1 MDKNKK
7 ITIEVDEA
15 TARAIEHLKKT
26 ETLDKEIAKQ
36 RNNGDRFAQ
45 INTKILFHQAMEF
58 KDLKDYQLMAYFYDR
73 MNRSNALIVSQTRL
87 CQVLDCHRNTVRAVI
102 KRLEELRYIDIIKVG
117 VQNCYVVNEQVA
129 WKTGRDKKKKA
140 IFSATVVADW
150 DDQLSEHFKNWTKP
164 LQPIPKNWLE
174 SLLDEK
180 KENRLEHVKQQ
191 VRDFDLENNKK
202 PLTETE
208 SFVEN
213 TRCDK
218 TGEMF
223 PPPAD

>member
-1 MDKNKK
+1 MTNNRK
-7 ITIEVDEA
+7 ITIEVDEE
-15 TARAIEHLKKT
+15 TAKAIEHLKKT
-26 ETLDKEIAKQ
+26 ETLNKEISKQ

-73 MNRSNALIVSQTRL
+73 MNRSNALIVSQARL
-87 CQVLDCHRNTVRAVI
+87 CKVLDCHRNTVRAVI

-129 WKTGRDKKKKA
+129 WKTGRDKKGKA

-164 LQPIPKNWLE
+164 LQPIPKNWIEALM
-174 SLLDEK
+174 SEK
-180 KENRLEHVKQQ
+180 EEDRLQHVKKQ
-191 VRDFDLENNKK
+191 VEQFGLDGKTTSPLDDFIEG
-202 PLTETE
+202 E
-208 SFVEN
+208 
-213 TRCDK
+213 RCDK
-218 TGEMF
+218 TGDMF
-223 PPPAD
+223 PNDG